1 MNLPSES
8 IKKAL
13 GPGERV
19 LWSGQPR
26 QGVYLRSADIMFVP
40 FSVLWGGFAIFW
52 EYSVVTLPSAPLFM
66 ALFGI
71 PFVAVGLYLIV
82 GRFFIEARQRA
93 NTHYAVTSQR
103 IIIVSGLFSQGVKSL
118 NLRTLSDLSLTEN
131 GSNYGSIF
139 FGGGSPFSFMFR
151 GFSSWPG
158 MGSQLGPHFDQIQG
172 ARSVYEMIRNA
183 QQAA

>member
-1 MNLPSES
+1 MNLPSEP
-8 IKKAL
+8 IKKEL
-13 GPGERV
+13 GPGERI

-26 QGVYLRSADIMFVP
+26 QGIYLRGADIMLVP

-52 EYSVVTLPSAPLFM
+52 EYSVITSPNAPLFM
-66 ALFGI
+66 AFFGI
-71 PFVAVGLYLIV
+71 PFVVIGLYLIF
-82 GRFFIEARQRA
+82 GRFVVEAKQRA
-93 NTHYAVTSQR
+93 STHYAVTTQR
-103 IIIVSGLFSQGVKSL
+103 IIIVSGLFSHGVKSL
-118 NLRTLSDLSLTEN
+118 NLRTLSDLSLSE
-131 GSNYGSIF
+131 GSSNYGSIF

-172 ARSVYEMIRNA
+172 ARSVYETIRDA